1 MGLPYGSI
9 PRKTVPRDEQSTA
22 MDYAVLFEFGVRNV
36 AIYLNLCIS
45 AYAYTQQ
52 WMRTDTQFV
61 NMHTFLCIA
70 VFQCSWTNWS
80 RHRTFLKKK
89 KNIPFCSIPRCGN

>member
-1 MGLPYGSI
+1 
-9 PRKTVPRDEQSTA
+9 
-22 MDYAVLFEFGVRNV
+22 
-36 AIYLNLCIS
+36 
-45 AYAYTQQ
+45 
-52 WMRTDTQFV
+52 MRTDTQFV

-89 KNIPFCSIPRCGN
+89 KISHFAAFHDAEIDCKLWVIPMPSMCLLSESHMPQHILCDLLYADHYM

>member
-45 AYAYTQQ
+45 AYVYTQQ
-52 WMRTDTQFV
+52 WMRTDTV
-61 NMHTFLCIA
+61 CKYAYLLMHCCLPVQLDQLEST
-70 VFQCSWTNWS
+70 
-80 RHRTFLKKK
+80 
-89 KNIPFCSIPRCGN
+89 